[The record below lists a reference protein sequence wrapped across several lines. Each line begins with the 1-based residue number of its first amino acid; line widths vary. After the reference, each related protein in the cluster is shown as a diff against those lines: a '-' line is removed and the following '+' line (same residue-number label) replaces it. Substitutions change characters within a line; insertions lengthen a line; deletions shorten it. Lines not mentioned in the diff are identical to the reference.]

1 MFMSGH
7 SHAKT
12 IKHDKEIAD
21 QKRGNIFSK
30 FARQISLAVRDKG
43 SNPETNSSLRF
54 AIERAKSFN
63 MPKENIERAIKKGT
77 GELAGENLEKILFEA
92 YGPGDI
98 AIIVEGIT
106 DNKNRALGEIK
117 NIINDYNGKL
127 VGEGSVK
134 WMFERRG
141 LITITLNNE
150 TQNPKTKEELEM
162 KTIEAGA
169 DDIYW
174 QDDLLEIYTKP
185 EDLEKVKKNLEAQNI
200 KIESAL
206 LGWLA
211 KEEIAVDA
219 KDKERAEKLFN
230 ALDDNE
236 AVQEIYSNLKN

>member
-1 MFMSGH
+1 MSGH

-77 GELAGENLEKILFEA
+77 GELAGENLEEILFEA
-92 YGPGDI
+92 YGPGGI